1 MVKFGELSLFY
12 LVVWLGKAGTETSN
26 SDTPPPE
33 RIAVIG
39 AGIGGASAAHFLRRY
54 FGQNVQIDVYES
66 GTVGGRLAKA
76 SISGQEHE
84 IGGATIHPLSLHI
97 KEFVQ
102 LLGLKERKHP
112 NNLLAVYDGEQFV
125 FEESEWF
132 IVNFIKLL
140 WRYGFD
146 FLRAKMWLESY
157 QHNFMRIYQYQA
169 MGYSF
174 TTMEKM
180 LQVLGGDKFVR
191 LTKCSIDEALQEAGI
206 SQRFIDEMVSPIIR
220 LTYGEGVHVNA
231 FIGMTS
237 LSETE
242 SDLWSVED
250 GNQLIC
256 SGLLYS
262 AKVNLIK
269 GKVTSVEAKKRPHR
283 NGDEVTIYEVN
294 YLDGP
299 STGYGTYDIVIV
311 AVPLHSSDPEIH
323 FRAFSQPIDVARGR
337 YQEKFVTLVE
347 GHLNASFF
355 SYHGAGPFR
364 PTTIGTTVHSGN
376 FILGASVSTPIKV
389 GPSPARV
396 WKVLSPEPLGKKLL
410 RHLFPS
416 WAAVR
421 EAQWLA
427 HPRYSPDERMP
438 PFILHDQI
446 YHLNAIEWAAS
457 TLEMMAIAA
466 KNGALLAHHRW
477 FRQLD
482 KIDQEVSRQVK
493 VEL

>member
-1 MVKFGELSLFY
+1 MVKFRELNLFF
-12 LVVWLGKAGTETSN
+12 LVVWLGRAVTETPN
-26 SDTPPPE
+26 AEIPPPE

-39 AGIGGASAAHFLRRY
+39 AGIGGAAAAHFLRQY
-54 FGQNVQIDVYES
+54 FGRDVQIDVYES

-76 SISGQEHE
+76 TISGQDHE
-84 IGGATIHPLSLHI
+84 IGAATIHPLSLHI

-132 IVNFIKLL
+132 IINFFKLI

-146 FLRAKMWLESY
+146 FLRVKMWLENY
-157 QHNFMRIYQYQA
+157 QHKFMRIYQYQA
-169 MGYSF
+169 QGYSF
-174 TTMEKM
+174 TTMEKL
-180 LQVLGGDKFVR
+180 LQVLGGDNFVQM
-191 LTKCSIDEALQEAGI
+191 TKHSIDEALQEVGI
-206 SQRFIDEMVSPIIR
+206 SQRFIDEMVGSIIR
-220 LTYGEGVHVNA
+220 LTYGEGVNVNA
-231 FIGMTS
+231 FVGMTS

-242 SDLWSVED
+242 SDLWTVEE

-269 GKVTSVEAKKRPHR
+269 GKVTSVDAKERPRR
-283 NGDEVTIYEVN
+283 NGEVVTVYEVN
-294 YLDGP
+294 YLVGP
-299 STGYGTYDIVIV
+299 HTDYGAYDIVIV
-311 AVPLHSSDPEIH
+311 AAPIQSSDPEIH
-323 FRAFSQPIDVARGR
+323 FRAFSQPIDVPRGR
-337 YQEKFVTLVE
+337 YQQKFVTLVE
-347 GHLNASFF
+347 GRLNASFF

-376 FILGASVSTPIKV
+376 FILGASVSAPVTRGTP
-389 GPSPARV
+389 PARV
-396 WKVLSPEPLGKKLL
+396 WKVLSPEPLGEEGL

-416 WAAVR
+416 YAAVR
-421 EAQWLA
+421 QAQWLA
-427 HPRYSPDERMP
+427 HPRYSPDDRVP
-438 PFILHDQI
+438 PFVLHDQL

-482 KIDQEVSRQVK
+482 KIDQDTLQEVK